1 MELEKF
7 IFNEDHA
14 KLYFPQN
21 GNDYAIVCTDARP
34 CVSTYTFTA
43 SSADRYDRFVLVFGN
58 TYNANGSD
66 ADIFAYQNGS
76 DIIVEGEGT
85 LEIYDVMGRLIAKQY
100 VNGVRT
106 HCVCPSGTGV
116 YILKLEGK
124 TQKIIIK

>member
-43 SSADRYDRFVLVFGN
+43 
-58 TYNANGSD
+58 SD